1 MSVTASEMIRQICEA
16 VWRDRAAILGGRGV
30 LSGEDA
36 LVGAAY
42 WRLCE
47 AGRRPGGSIA
57 DCAPFFRELVC
68 RYRAEAGGAA
78 ESCGGRN

>member
-1 MSVTASEMIRQICEA
+1 MSVIASERIKQICDG
-16 VWRDRAAILGGRGV
+16 VWRDRAVILGGRGV

-47 AGRRPGGSIA
+47 AGRGPDESIA
-57 DCAPFFRELVC
+57 DCAPFFRELL
-68 RYRAEAGGAA
+68 RQYRVEAGEAN
-78 ESCGGRN
+78 ENYGG

>member
-1 MSVTASEMIRQICEA
+1 MSVTATERIRQICDG

-47 AGRRPGGSIA
+47 AGRRPGESIA
-57 DCAPFFRELVC
+57 DCAPFFRELL
-68 RYRAEAGGAA
+68 RQYRVEAGEAT
-78 ESCGGRN
+78 ENCGG

>member
-1 MSVTASEMIRQICEA
+1 MSILAPERIKQICDG

-42 WRLCE
+42 WRLRE
-47 AGRRPGGSIA
+47 AGRGPGESIA
-57 DCAPFFRELVC
+57 DCAPFFRELI
-68 RYRAEAGGAA
+68 RQYRVEAGFAA
-78 ESCGGRN
+78 DSCGG

>member
-1 MSVTASEMIRQICEA
+1 MSVMASERIKQICDG
-16 VWRDRAAILGGRGV
+16 VWRDRAFILGGRGV

-47 AGRRPGGSIA
+47 AGHRPGESIA
-57 DCAPFFRELVC
+57 GCAPFFTELL
-68 RYRAEAGGAA
+68 RQYRVEAGEAA
-78 ESCGGRN
+78 ENSRG